1 MAARA
6 AGVCGHGGGAPVRDP
21 FDELSLSAAEFYEG
35 HLDWSDFDL
44 NREVNLGTAGDRR
57 FRTLTQTVVPAPV
70 NFRGAPAVRFWEL
83 EDARVD
89 YTLMPV
95 GPTDLPQLLLI
106 EYAGSYGNDWYVIP
120 LDLPVGSI
128 TRIRSLVVTD
138 TFGVRLLHR
147 PIGDRALPRPNW
159 SMFQLTHT
167 GSGLGPESNLL
178 FLAPTLAD
186 GLEIPAQE
194 EVLLMRDE
202 MANMAWA
209 IERAIESPLE
219 QAVQRDDPDLA
230 AAPPPALPARP
241 DGVPYYDL
249 SSDVPAHWVPLL
261 PVQVFSEG
269 QVLTRLKRGAV
280 LVADGS
286 QQVRHALG
294 DILNP
299 GGELLLHDEEVP
311 REGARVTH
319 HYQLARW
326 LDGSTLLWASRR
338 KRVGR
343 GEGSS
348 ALLFDRI
355 LDAAAPSP

>member
-1 MAARA
+1 
-6 AGVCGHGGGAPVRDP
+6 
-21 FDELSLSAAEFYEG
+21 
-35 HLDWSDFDL
+35 
-44 NREVNLGTAGDRR
+44 
-57 FRTLTQTVVPAPV
+57 VVPAPV

-95 GPTDLPQLLLI
+95 GPADLPQLLLI
-106 EYAGSYGNDWYVIP
+106 EYASSYGNDWYLTP
-120 LDLPVGSI
+120 LDLPVGSL

-147 PIGDRALPRPNW
+147 PIGDRALPPLNW
-159 SMFQLTHT
+159 GMFQLAHT
-167 GSGLGPESNLL
+167 VSTSLGPRSNLL
-178 FLAPTLAD
+178 FLAPALAD
-186 GLEIPAQE
+186 GLESPAHE
-194 EVLLMRDE
+194 DVLLMRDE

-209 IERAIESPLE
+209 IERTIESQLE
-219 QAVQRDDPDLA
+219 QPVRRDDPDLV
-230 AAPPPALPARP
+230 APPPPPLPGRP

-249 SSDVPAHWVPLL
+249 SSEVPGHWVPLL
-261 PVQVFSEG
+261 PVQVPVAAG
-269 QVLTRLKRGAV
+269 RVLTRLKRGAV

-286 QQVRHALG
+286 QEVRLALG

-311 REGARVTH
+311 REGARVTR

-338 KRVGR
+338 KQVGR

-348 ALLFDRI
+348 GLRFDRS
-355 LDAAAPSP
+355 LDADAPSP